1 MFVNRVFVSG
11 ASRQA
16 ARACDIMM
24 TWTVTTEDMTLDL
37 IDPTGSTEV
46 EHLHAARLPDLR
58 GKTVAMLSDDMWQ
71 AHRMLPLLRE
81 RLESMYDNI
90 RVLPETEFPMGT
102 QAMDSE
108 RAVDQ
113 IIEAKVDAVI
123 VGNAA

>member
-1 MFVNRVFVSG
+1 MDALEIF
-11 ASRQA
+11 
-16 ARACDIMM
+16 
-24 TWTVTTEDMTLDL
+24 
-37 IDPTGSTEV
+37 DPTGATEV
-46 EHLHAARLPDLR
+46 INLHAPRIDTLA
-58 GKTVAMLSDDMWQ
+58 GKTVAFLSDDMWQ